1 VSTELTRKVERTLEM
16 VERVNRSLDEKGG
29 EVAAARR
36 RERQRVNRAIGRR
49 LAMVGVAVGVISVLT
64 IIVGLILP
72 GGIGM
77 FGFLAAV
84 GLAIGIAALLFFWP
98 GEAATPTVPKDVP
111 NGEMVQRFD
120 SFLYRTRRALPAPA
134 QTVVDGI
141 SAELGTLKS
150 TLERVDP
157 MDPDAQDA
165 RRLMSIHLPGLVE
178 RYVNVPPAYRAQPD
192 AEGLTVD
199 QRLVE
204 GLGAAKSALGEVSER
219 LAKRDMDAFQ
229 TQGRFIQSRYGEPDS
244 PA

>member
-1 VSTELTRKVERTLEM
+1 MSTELTRKVERTLEM
-16 VERVNRSLDEKGG
+16 VDRVNRSLDEKGG

-49 LAMVGVAVGVISVLT
+49 LATVGVAVGVISLLT
-64 IIVGLILP
+64 IVVGLIMP
-72 GGIGM
+72 IGM

-84 GLAIGIAALLFFWP
+84 GIAIGIAALLFFWP
-98 GEAATPTVPKDVP
+98 GENATPTVPKDVG
-111 NGEMVQRFD
+111 NTEMVQRFD
-120 SFLYRTRRALPAPA
+120 SFLYKTRRALPAPA

-141 SAELGTLKS
+141 SAELGTLKT

-157 MDPDAQDA
+157 LDPDAQDA
-165 RRLMSIHLPGLVE
+165 RRLMSVHLPGLVE
-178 RYVNVPPAYRAQPD
+178 RYVNVPPGYRSEPD

-204 GLGAAKSALGEVSER
+204 GLDAAKSALGEVNQR

-229 TQGRFIQSRYGEPDS
+229 THGRFIQSRYGEAGPQ
-244 PA
+244 A

>member
-16 VERVNRSLDEKGG
+16 VERVNRSLDERGG
-29 EVAAARR
+29 EVRAARR

-49 LAMVGVAVGVISVLT
+49 LAAVGVAVGVISLLT
-64 IIVGLILP
+64 IVIGLLMPI
-72 GGIGM
+72 GI

-84 GLAIGIAALLFFWP
+84 GVAIGIAALLFFWP
-98 GEAATPTVPKDVP
+98 GEDKTPTVPKDVG

-120 SFLYRTRRALPAPA
+120 SFLYKTRRALPAPA

-141 SAELGTLKS
+141 SAELGTLKA

-157 MDPDAQDA
+157 LDPDAQDA
-165 RRLMSIHLPGLVE
+165 RRLMSVHLPGLVE
-178 RYVNVPPAYRAQPD
+178 RYVHVPPAYRTEPD

-204 GLGAAKSALGEVSER
+204 GLGAAKAALGEVSER

-229 TQGRFIQSRYGEPDS
+229 TQGRFIQSRYGEPNS

>member
-16 VERVNRSLDEKGG
+16 VERVNRSLDERGG
-29 EVAAARR
+29 EVRAQRR

-49 LAMVGVAVGVISVLT
+49 LATAGVAVGVISVLT
-64 IIVGLILP
+64 IIIGLLQPIGIL
-72 GGIGM
+72 
-77 FGFLAAV
+77 GFLAAV
-84 GLAIGIAALLFFWP
+84 GVAIGIAALLFFWP
-98 GEAATPTVPKDVP
+98 GEDRTPTVPKDVG
-111 NGEMVQRFD
+111 NAEMVQRFD
-120 SFLYRTRRALPAPA
+120 SFLYKTRRALPAPA

-141 SAELGTLKS
+141 SAQLGTLKA
-150 TLERVDP
+150 TLERIDP
-157 MDPDAQDA
+157 LDPDAQDA
-165 RRLMSIHLPGLVE
+165 RRLMSVHLPGLVE
-178 RYVNVPPAYRAQPD
+178 RYVRVPPAYRSEPD

-229 TQGRFIQSRYGEPDS
+229 TQGRFIQSKYGEPGS

>member
-16 VERVNRSLDEKGG
+16 VERVNRSLDERGG
-29 EVAAARR
+29 EVRAQRK

-49 LAMVGVAVGVISVLT
+49 LAAVGVAVGVISVLT
-64 IIVGLILP
+64 IIIGLLKPIGIL
-72 GGIGM
+72 
-77 FGFLAAV
+77 GFLAAV
-84 GLAIGIAALLFFWP
+84 GVAIGIAALLFFWP
-98 GEAATPTVPKDVP
+98 GEDATPTVPKDVG
-111 NGEMVQRFD
+111 NAEMVQRFD
-120 SFLYRTRRALPAPA
+120 SFLYKTRRALPAPA

-141 SAELGTLKS
+141 SAELNTLKA

-157 MDPDAQDA
+157 LDPDAQDA
-165 RRLMSIHLPGLVE
+165 RRLMSVHLPGLVE
-178 RYVNVPPAYRAQPD
+178 RYVHVPPAYRSEPD

-229 TQGRFIQSRYGEPDS
+229 TQGRFIQSRYGEPNS

>member
-16 VERVNRSLDEKGG
+16 VERVNRSLDERGG
-29 EVAAARR
+29 EVRAARR

-49 LAMVGVAVGVISVLT
+49 LAAVGVAVGVISLLT
-64 IIVGLILP
+64 IVIGLLIP
-72 GGIGM
+72 IGI

-84 GLAIGIAALLFFWP
+84 GVAIGIAALLFFWP
-98 GEAATPTVPKDVP
+98 GEDKTPTVPKDVG

-120 SFLYRTRRALPAPA
+120 SFLYKTRRALPAPA

-141 SAELGTLKS
+141 SAELGTLKA

-157 MDPDAQDA
+157 LDPDAQDA
-165 RRLMSIHLPGLVE
+165 RRLMSVHLPGLVE
-178 RYVNVPPAYRAQPD
+178 RYVHVPPAYRTEPD

-204 GLGAAKSALGEVSER
+204 GLGAAKAALGEVSER

-229 TQGRFIQSRYGEPDS
+229 TQGRFIQSRYGEPNS

>member
-1 VSTELTRKVERTLEM
+1 MSTELTRKVERTLEM

-29 EVAAARR
+29 EVAAQRR
-36 RERQRVNRAIGRR
+36 RERQRVNRAMGRR
-49 LAMVGVAVGVISVLT
+49 LASVGVAVGVISLLT
-64 IIVGLILP
+64 IVVGLIMP
-72 GGIGM
+72 IGM

-84 GLAIGIAALLFFWP
+84 GIAIGIAALLFFWP
-98 GEAATPTVPKDVP
+98 GETAAPTVPKDVG
-111 NGEMVQRFD
+111 NAEMVQRFD
-120 SFLYRTRRALPAPA
+120 SFLYKTRRALPAPA

-141 SAELGTLKS
+141 SAQLGTLKT

-157 MDPDAQDA
+157 LDPDAQDA
-165 RRLMSIHLPGLVE
+165 RRLMSVHLPGLVE
-178 RYVNVPPAYRAQPD
+178 RYVNVPPAYRNEPD

-204 GLGAAKSALGEVSER
+204 GLGAAKSALGEVNQR

-229 TQGRFIQSRYGEPDS
+229 TQGRFIQSRYGEPGS

>member
-16 VERVNRSLDEKGG
+16 VDRVNRSLDEKGG
-29 EVAAARR
+29 AVAAQRR
-36 RERQRVNRAIGRR
+36 RERQRVNRALGRR
-49 LAMVGVAVGVISVLT
+49 VAAMGIAVGVISVLT
-64 IIVGLILP
+64 IIVGLIMP
-72 GGIGM
+72 IGI

-84 GLAIGIAALLFFWP
+84 GVAIGVAALLFFWP
-98 GEAATPTVPKDVP
+98 GESERPTVPKDVP

-120 SFLYRTRRALPAPA
+120 SFLYKTRRALPAPA
-134 QTVVDGI
+134 QTVVDSI
-141 SAELGTLKS
+141 SAELGTLKT

-157 MDPDAQDA
+157 LDPDAQDA
-165 RRLMSIHLPGLVE
+165 RRLMSVHLPGLVE
-178 RYVNVPPAYRAQPD
+178 RYVNVPPAYRSEPD

-204 GLGAAKSALGEVSER
+204 GLGAARSALGEVGER

-229 TQGRFIQSRYGEPDS
+229 TQGRFIQSRYGEPGT